1 MTEDER
7 PTPRPGQ
14 PRVVKKVVKRTVV
27 RPGQAPG
34 RTSSGR
40 TSTASSPATS
50 SPTAVAP
57 APAPA
62 KATPGTGA
70 AARLTQSGS
79 TTTTTRRGSIDLG
92 AARRTGRQGTQWLG
106 RTARAGLSSVRRSGT
121 GARGFVVDRYWDVRT
136 YRLPPQPP
144 VRSALVV
151 GLVLGLL
158 AVAVGW
164 VAGMVFSEL
173 RGTSSGGG
181 VWGGLVVVTLG
192 VVSVYGGGRLLRA
205 LGVDQAMTVS
215 LLAVILVLIAILL
228 FFVDLASGQWALLVV
243 PALAAAAYAASTG
256 LITLA
261 STEDRGEIAA

>member
-57 APAPA
+57 ASG
-62 KATPGTGA
+62 KATPGAGA
-70 AARLTQSGS
+70 AARLTQSGG
-79 TTTTTRRGSIDLG
+79 TGTKTRRGSIDLG
-92 AARRTGRQGTQWLG
+92 AARRTGRQGTQRLG
-106 RTARAGLSSVRRSGT
+106 RTARAGLSSVRRGGT
-121 GARGFVVDRYWDVRT
+121 GARGFVVDRYWDART

-205 LGVDQAMTVS
+205 LGVDQPMTVS

-243 PALAAAAYAASTG
+243 PALAAAAYATSTG

-261 STEDRGEIAA
+261 STDERGEIAA